1 MSKVSTL
8 IQTDNPDIM
17 YVADMD
23 YREKYAHLEEEL
35 DLQRLKNALWRTLF
49 EVRDEHDVFYSVDL
63 SRLNVAF
70 THAYG
75 NEGRGAGFCHYNT
88 RLDRA
93 WLGVSMKVVSE
104 LSGEETEVVS
114 DMAGDLKPLLAHE
127 LCHYKLF
134 REEHIHGEDDPRF
147 QSLLEQVGAAT
158 HYNYEKQSFAY
169 NYS

>member
-1 MSKVSTL
+1 MRKASNL
-8 IQTDNPDIM
+8 IQTDNPNIV

-23 YREKYAHLEEEL
+23 YREKYAHLEKKL

-49 EVRDEHDVFYSVDL
+49 EVRDENDVLHGVDL

-75 NEGRGAGFCHYNT
+75 DEGRGAGFCHYNL

-104 LSGEETEVVS
+104 LSGEKAGVVS
-114 DMAGDLKPLLAHE
+114 DMADDLKPLLAHE
-127 LCHYKLF
+127 LCHYKLY
-134 REEHIHGEDDPRF
+134 REEYIHAEDDPRF
-147 QSLLEQVGAAT
+147 QNLLEEVGAAT
-158 HYNYEKQSFAY
+158 HYNYDTQSFAY